1 LLESKLNSGSSMGI
15 NENDF
20 FRLIPMKTIEGLDEI
35 ENKIKTENDFEKK
48 VASIYYIYYL
58 YEYSLY
64 Y

>member
-1 LLESKLNSGSSMGI
+1 MGI